1 MLFRVGVGPLLLMGA
16 RPVSVATREIR
27 SKVLWRMSPRYFWT
41 DLTFFAILWALPST
55 LKSFC
60 CWTIAPN
67 WVAIWLCCIWAK
79 LAFRE
84 GECYMITW
92 RRDSSSILFRGGA
105 TGKALWT
112 TEVST
117 FANGGSEKV
126 DKSCTIVHM
135 IVNDYLWIDV
145 SKDVVR
151 CNLIREKNMHTA
163 IGNES
168 GLFCENFHL
177 GASIIIGA
185 RTHGIDV
192 GILHQCIEDSSDG
205 RDADLASLFVE

>member
-1 MLFRVGVGPLLLMGA
+1 MTDVPQVFLNWLDFLCDPLGIAFDFKIILLLNNCSQLSGDLA
-16 RPVSVATREIR
+16 LLYLGQVSIQRREVLHDNLTTGLEQHLVSRWSHRQGFVNDR
-27 SKVLWRMSPRYFWT
+27 SV
-41 DLTFFAILWALPST
+41 
-55 LKSFC
+55 
-60 CWTIAPN
+60 N
-67 WVAIWLCCIWAK
+67 
-79 LAFRE
+79 
-84 GECYMITW
+84 
-92 RRDSSSILFRGGA
+92 
-105 TGKALWT
+105 
-112 TEVST
+112 
-117 FANGGSEKV
+117 GSEKV